1 MTPVQQRIPRRGKT
15 GDAPVYEQETRGVT
29 VRVTPS
35 FLPEQSSRERGRY
48 VWAYTVEIENRSAA
62 EIQLVSRHWI
72 ITDALNRTEEV
83 KGAGVVGEQPELKP
97 GEAYRYASACPLT
110 TPSGMM
116 RGSYHMITPQG
127 DAFDVTVPQFSLDL
141 PDAHKRMN

>member
-1 MTPVQQRIPRRGKT
+1 MSRQRFPRRGRT
-15 GDAPVYEQETRGVT
+15 GEVPVYVQETHGVT

-35 FLPEQSSRERGRY
+35 FLPDQSSRERGRY
-48 VWAYTVEIENRSAA
+48 VWAYTVEIENRGLSQ
-62 EIQLVSRHWI
+62 IQLVSRHWI

-110 TPSGMM
+110 TPSGLM
-116 RGSYHMITPQG
+116 RGSYRMITPEGETFEVQ
-127 DAFDVTVPQFSLDL
+127 VPQFSLDL
-141 PDAHKRMN
+141 PDARNRMN

>member
-1 MTPVQQRIPRRGKT
+1 MNTPQHRAPRRAT
-15 GDAPVYEQETRGVT
+15 ATETPVYEQVTRDIT

-35 FLPEQSSRERGRY
+35 YMPDQSSRERGRH
-48 VWAYTVEIENRSAA
+48 VWAYTVEIENRGASQ
-62 EIQLVSRHWI
+62 IQLVSRHWI

-83 KGAGVVGEQPELKP
+83 KGPGVVGEQPELKP

-116 RGSYHMITPQG
+116 RGSYHMVTPEG
-127 DAFDVTVPQFSLDL
+127 DAFEVAVPQFSLDL
-141 PDAHKRMN
+141 PDAQTKLN